1 LSKVRDKQI
10 IVRLIVAD
18 SVQYSRKFLKRD
30 GVPMQFK
37 QLLRLVIAGLALN
50 LLLFQSGWD
59 LRRAAAQTVT
69 ALTGQISSTDEGP
82 MEGVLVSA
90 KKSGSTMTFTVVS
103 DEKGRYSFPTK
114 KLEPGQY
121 GLSIRAVGYELMGS
135 SVADVQS
142 DKTTKADLKLRK
154 TQDLAVQL
162 TNAEWL
168 ASVPG
173 TQQQKATLLS
183 CVGCHTV
190 ERIARSKYDATGFAQ
205 AILPRMASY
214 ANQSTPLRPQLRL
227 GARDTALVGEEQ
239 ARVQRAQ
246 AEWLSTI
253 NLSSSSIWQFPLKTL
268 PRPRGAATR
277 VIITEY
283 DLPRPTIEPHDVIV
297 DADGMAWYSNFGE
310 QTLGKLDPKT
320 GKVTEYPVP
329 EPKKG
334 SPTGTLSIRSD
345 KDGNL
350 WLGMMYQ
357 ASVAKFNRKTE
368 KFQLWTVPSELNKD
382 NTQINMT
389 SPMSYTVD
397 GKLWAQNNGFAGVH
411 RLDLNSGK
419 WETWDPFKDSPRGH
433 NIYDVIAD
441 SQNNAYFTDIGREH
455 VGRIDAK
462 SGKLTMY
469 ETPTK
474 GSGPRRGMM
483 DAQDRLW
490 FGEYR
495 GNKIGMFDTKSEKF
509 QEWAMPTPWS
519 NPYDVA
525 VDKNGEAWTGSMLSD
540 RIARLDSKSGQIVE
554 YLLPKSTNVRRV
566 FVDDS
571 TTPVTF
577 WVGSNHGASIIKLEP
592 FD

>member
-1 LSKVRDKQI
+1 
-10 IVRLIVAD
+10 
-18 SVQYSRKFLKRD
+18 
-30 GVPMQFK
+30 MQFK
-37 QLLRLVIAGLALN
+37 YLFRLVIAGLAVN
-50 LLLFQSGWD
+50 LFLFQTGYD
-59 LRRAAAQTVT
+59 PHPAAAQTAV
-69 ALTGQISSTDEGP
+69 ALTGQILSTDEGP

-90 KKSGSTMTFTVVS
+90 KKSGLTVTITVVS
-103 DEKGRYSFPTK
+103 DDKGRYSFPAK

-121 GLSIRAVGYELMGS
+121 SLFIRAIGYELIGS
-135 SVADVQS
+135 SVIEVSADKSVN
-142 DKTTKADLKLRK
+142 ADLTLRK
-154 TQDLAVQL
+154 TQDLATQL

-173 TQQQKATLLS
+173 TQQQKSTLLS

-190 ERIARSKYDATGFAQ
+190 ERIVRSKYDTTGFMQ

-227 GARDTALVGEEQ
+227 GARDTALVGEDQ

-253 NLSSSSIWQFPLKTL
+253 NLSTTSAWQFPLKTL
-268 PRPRGAATR
+268 PRPRGKATR

-283 DLPRPTIEPHDVIV
+283 DLPRPTVEPHDVIV
-297 DADGMAWYSNFGE
+297 DVDGMAWYSNFGE

-334 SPTGTLSIRSD
+334 SPTGALSIRSD

-357 ASVAKFNRKTE
+357 ASVAKFDRKTE
-368 KFQLWTVPSELNKD
+368 KFQVWTIPAELNKD

-389 SPMSYTVD
+389 SPMNYTVD
-397 GKLWAQNNGFAGVH
+397 GKLWTQNNGFAGVH
-411 RLDLNSGK
+411 RVDLKSGK
-419 WETWDPFKDSPRGH
+419 WETWEPFKDSPRGH

-455 VGRIDAK
+455 IGRIDAK

-483 DAQDRLW
+483 DEQDRIW

-519 NPYDVA
+519 NPYDVH

-540 RIARLDSKSGQIVE
+540 RIARLDTKSGSVVE

-566 FVDDS
+566 FVDNS

-592 FD
+592 LD

>member
-1 LSKVRDKQI
+1 
-10 IVRLIVAD
+10 
-18 SVQYSRKFLKRD
+18 
-30 GVPMQFK
+30 
-37 QLLRLVIAGLALN
+37 
-50 LLLFQSGWD
+50 
-59 LRRAAAQTVT
+59 
-69 ALTGQISSTDEGP
+69 

-90 KKSGSTMTFTVVS
+90 KKNGSTVTITVVS
-103 DEKGRYSFPTK
+103 DDKGRYTFPSTR
-114 KLEPGQY
+114 LAPGQY
-121 GLSIRAVGYELMGS
+121 SLAIRAVGYEFDGAGAVEIS
-135 SVADVQS
+135 PE
-142 DKTTKADLKLRK
+142 KTATADLKLHK
-154 TQDLAVQL
+154 TKRLASQL
-162 TNAEWL
+162 TNAEWI

-173 TQQQKATLLS
+173 SQQQKITLLS
-183 CVGCHTV
+183 CVGCHTL
-190 ERIARSKYDATGFAQ
+190 ERIVRSQYNATEFSQ
-205 AILPRMASY
+205 VLQRMANY

-239 ARVQRAQ
+239 ARVQRTQ

-253 NLSSSSIWQFPLKTL
+253 NLSSSSTWEFPLKTL
-268 PRPRGAATR
+268 PRPKGKATR
-277 VIITEY
+277 VVITEY

-297 DADGMAWYSNFGE
+297 DAEGIAWYSNFGE

-320 GKVTEYPVP
+320 GKHTEYPVP

-334 SPTGTLSIRSD
+334 SPTGALSVRFD
-345 KDGNL
+345 KEQNL

-357 ASVAKFNRKTE
+357 AGIAKFDKKTDT
-368 KFQLWTVPSELNKD
+368 FQVWNIPPDLNKA

-389 SPMSYTVD
+389 SPMHIGVD
-397 GKLWAQNNGFAGVH
+397 GKLWTQNNGFAGVH
-411 RLDLNSGK
+411 RVDLKSGK

-455 VGRIDAK
+455 IGRIDAK
-462 SGKLTMY
+462 TGKVTMF

-474 GSGPRRGMM
+474 SSGPRRGMM

-495 GNKIGMFDTKSEKF
+495 GNKIAMFDTKSEKF

-525 VDKNGEAWTGSMLSD
+525 IDKNGEAWTGSMLND
-540 RIARLDSKSGQIVE
+540 RIARLDPKSGQFTE
-554 YLLPKSTNVRRV
+554 YVLPKSTNIRRV
-566 FVDDS
+566 FVDSS

-592 FD
+592 LD

>member
-1 LSKVRDKQI
+1 
-10 IVRLIVAD
+10 
-18 SVQYSRKFLKRD
+18 
-30 GVPMQFK
+30 MQFK
-37 QLLRLVIAGLALN
+37 YLLRLVIAGLAVN
-50 LLLFQSGWD
+50 LFLFQTSYD
-59 LRRAAAQTVT
+59 AHPAAAQTAV

-90 KKSGSTMTFTVVS
+90 KKSGSTVTITVVS
-103 DEKGRYSFPTK
+103 DDKGRYSFPAK

-121 GLSIRAVGYELMGS
+121 SLFIRAVGYELVGS
-135 SVADVQS
+135 SVIEVSAGKSVN
-142 DKTTKADLKLRK
+142 ADLTLRK
-154 TQDLAVQL
+154 TQDLAAQL

-173 TQQQKATLLS
+173 TQQQKSTLLS

-190 ERIARSKYDATGFAQ
+190 ERIVRSKYDIASFTQ

-227 GARDTALVGEEQ
+227 GARDTALVGEDQ
-239 ARVQRAQ
+239 ARIQRAQ

-253 NLSSSSIWQFPLKTL
+253 NLSTASAWQFPLKTL
-268 PRPRGAATR
+268 PRPRGKATR

-297 DADGMAWYSNFGE
+297 DVDGMAWYSNFGE

-334 SPTGTLSIRSD
+334 SPTGALSVRSD
-345 KDGNL
+345 RDGNL

-357 ASVAKFNRKTE
+357 ASVAKFDRKTE
-368 KFQLWTVPSELNKD
+368 KFQLWTIPAELNKD

-397 GKLWAQNNGFAGVH
+397 GKLWTQNNGFAGVH
-411 RLDLNSGK
+411 RVDLKSGK
-419 WETWDPFKDSPRGH
+419 WETWEPFKDSPRGH

-455 VGRIDAK
+455 IGRIDAK
-462 SGKLTMY
+462 SGKVTMY

-483 DAQDRLW
+483 DAQDRIW

-525 VDKNGEAWTGSMLSD
+525 VDKNGDAWTGSMLSD
-540 RIARLDSKSGQIVE
+540 RIARLDTKSGSVVE

-566 FVDDS
+566 FVDNS

-592 FD
+592 LD

>member
-1 LSKVRDKQI
+1 
-10 IVRLIVAD
+10 
-18 SVQYSRKFLKRD
+18 
-30 GVPMQFK
+30 
-37 QLLRLVIAGLALN
+37 
-50 LLLFQSGWD
+50 
-59 LRRAAAQTVT
+59 
-69 ALTGQISSTDEGP
+69 

-90 KKSGSTMTFTVVS
+90 KKSGSTMTITVVS
-103 DEKGRYSFPTK
+103 DEKGRYSFPAK
-114 KLEPGQY
+114 KLAPGQY
-121 GLSIRAVGYELMGS
+121 ALSIRAVGYELVGS
-135 SVADVQS
+135 SVADIQP

-190 ERIARSKYDATGFAQ
+190 ERIVRSKYDATGFAQ

-214 ANQSTPLRPQLRL
+214 ANQSTPLHPQLRL

-253 NLSSSSIWQFPLKTL
+253 NLSSSSTWQFPLKTL
-268 PRPRGAATR
+268 PRPKGAATR

-297 DADGMAWYSNFGE
+297 DAEGMAWYSNFGE

-357 ASVAKFNRKTE
+357 ASVAKFDRKTE

-419 WETWDPFKDSPRGH
+419 WETWEPFKDSPRGH

-455 VGRIDAK
+455 IGRIDAK
-462 SGKLTMY
+462 SGKLMMY
-469 ETPTK
+469 ETPTQ
-474 GSGPRRGMM
+474 GSGPRRGVM

-540 RIARLDSKSGQIVE
+540 RIARLDSKSGQVVE

-566 FVDDS
+566 FVDNS

-592 FD
+592 LD